1 MFKKYL
7 KIALRNLHRHK
18 FFSFVNVM
26 GLAVGM
32 ACFFLIMALIQHQFS
47 YERFHEKRDQIY
59 RLMRVEKIK
68 GSVETQTGIPAP
80 LVPELKNEFPGI
92 VDTVRTARTGFV
104 AVNHGQRSF
113 VERSVLLADPSFFK
127 VFTFPL
133 VKGSPETAL
142 EDKYSVVLTEDAAK
156 KYFGD
161 EDPIGKTLNYD
172 NRIDLNITAV
182 ARNLPRNTDFHFDLL
197 VSFELINEVM
207 GWNCLD
213 SWGAFNWGAYVLVRE
228 DFAVPEFP
236 DRSIEFC
243 RKVRPNDTADFQL
256 LHSLFLK
263 PITKTHLP
271 SRAMVFIYVLSAI
284 AVIILL
290 LACINFMNL
299 AVAQSAA
306 RAREVGLRKVVG
318 AARFQLIRQF
328 LGESVF
334 LALIALPLA
343 LCLVELLIPVYNRLL
358 NINFSINY
366 GQNLPFIVGI
376 FGITI
381 LVGIISGSYP
391 AFYASAIRP
400 IESLK
405 EASHS
410 GRKSSLI
417 KKVLVV
423 SQFSVSIILIISTI
437 IIFGQLHFVR
447 SKDLGFNK
455 DNVLNIMLFDDK
467 LSANY
472 ENFKAELMKSPK
484 ILSASGNYF
493 MTSGG
498 NNTIRWEGMKE
509 DEDMFMYWFTADSDF
524 LKTFQIKLLEGRN
537 FRKGSESDIQYAY
550 LLNES
555 AVEALGW
562 KKAVGKLFELERGG
576 SEMGRVIGVIKDIH
590 FRSLRSRVGPM
601 VICMG
606 KSFGIV
612 SLRIR
617 PDDIPGTLGF
627 VRNKLQEFSPTAP
640 FEYFFLDTEIID
652 DMYRLEKIT
661 GQFFIHF
668 SFLAIFIA
676 CLGLLGLTSYAII
689 HRTREIG
696 IRKVLGASNSSIVTL
711 FSKQFTRLILI
722 ANIIAWPIAYFAMRQ
737 WLQNFAYRIG
747 IGLWA
752 FVLAFILVF
761 VTALATISFQT
772 IKAALVNPADSLR
785 YE

>member
-1 MFKKYL
+1 MFKNYF
-7 KIALRNLHRHK
+7 KIALRNLRRHK
-18 FFSFVNVM
+18 FFSLVNVM

-32 ACFFLIMALIQHQFS
+32 GCFFLIMALIQNQFS
-47 YERFHEKRDQIY
+47 YERFHEKRDQIF

-68 GSVETQTGIPAP
+68 GNVETQTGIPAP
-80 LVPELKNEFPGI
+80 LALELKNEFPGI
-92 VDTVRTARTGFV
+92 IDTVRTARTGYV

-133 VKGSPETAL
+133 IKGSPETAL

-172 NRIDLNITAV
+172 NRIDLNVSAV
-182 ARNLPRNTDFHFDLL
+182 ARSMPRNTDFKFDLL

-243 RKVRPNDTADFQL
+243 RRVRPDDTADFQL

-263 PITKTHLP
+263 PITKTHLQ

-306 RAREVGLRKVVG
+306 RAREVGMRKVIG

-328 LGESVF
+328 LGESIF

-358 NINFSINY
+358 NINFRINY
-366 GQNLPFIVGI
+366 VQNLPFIVGI

-405 EASHS
+405 EASPS
-410 GRKSSLI
+410 GQKSSLI

-437 IIFGQLHFVR
+437 VIYSQLHFVK

-455 DNVLNIMLFDDK
+455 DNVLNILLFDDK

-472 ENFKAELMKSPK
+472 ENFKAELLKNPK

-498 NNTIRWEGMKE
+498 NNTVRWEGMKE
-509 DEDMFMYWFTADSDF
+509 DDDMFMHWFTADSDF
-524 LKTFQIKLLEGRN
+524 LETFQIELLEGRN
-537 FRKGSESDIQYAY
+537 FRKGSEPDIQYAY

-555 AVEALGW
+555 AVKALGW
-562 KKAVGKLFELERGG
+562 ETAVGKQFELERGG
-576 SEMGRVIGVIKDIH
+576 SEMGGVIGVIEDVH
-590 FRSLRSRVGPM
+590 FRSLRSRIGPM

-606 KSFGIV
+606 KSFGII

-627 VRNKLQEFSPTAP
+627 VRNKVKEFSPHAP
-640 FEYFFLDTEIID
+640 FEYGFLDTDVID
-652 DMYRLEKIT
+652 DMYRLENIT

-689 HRTREIG
+689 QKTREIG
-696 IRKVLGASNSSIVTL
+696 VRKVLGATVSNIVIL
-711 FSKQFTRLILI
+711 LSKQFTRLVLV
-722 ANIIAWPIAYFAMRQ
+722 ANIIAWPLAYFAMRQ
-737 WLQNFAYRIG
+737 WLQSFAYRIS
-747 IGLWA
+747 IGLWM
-752 FVLAFILVF
+752 FVLAS
-761 VTALATISFQT
+761 ALAFVIAFAAVSFQAV
-772 IKAALVNPADSLR
+772 KAALANPADALR

>member
-1 MFKKYL
+1 
-7 KIALRNLHRHK
+7 
-18 FFSFVNVM
+18 M

-32 ACFFLIMALIQHQFS
+32 GCFFLIMALIQNQFS
-47 YERFHEKRDQIY
+47 YENFHEKRDQIY
-59 RLMRVEKIK
+59 RLMRVEKIR
-68 GSVETQTGIPAP
+68 GNTETQTGIPAP
-80 LVPELKNEFPGI
+80 LAPEIKNEFPGI
-92 VDTVRTARTGFV
+92 IDTVRTAKTGSV
-104 AVNHGQRSF
+104 AVNYGQRSF

-133 VKGSPETAL
+133 VKGSPKTAL
-142 EDKYSVVLTEDAAK
+142 EDKYSVVLTEDTAK

-161 EDPIGKTLNYD
+161 EDPIGRVLHYD
-172 NRIDLNITAV
+172 NRIDLKVTAV
-182 ARNLPRNTDFHFDLL
+182 ARNMPRNTDFKFDLL

-213 SWGAFNWGAYVLVRE
+213 SWGAFNWGAYVLVRN

-243 RKVRPNDTADFQL
+243 RRIRPDDTPDFQL

-263 PITKTHLP
+263 PITETHLP
-271 SRAMVFIYVLSAI
+271 SRAMVFIYVLSVIAI
-284 AVIILL
+284 IILL

-299 AVAQSAA
+299 SVAQSAA
-306 RAREVGLRKVVG
+306 RAREVGMRKVIG

-328 LGESVF
+328 LGESI
-334 LALIALPLA
+334 LLSLIALPLA

-358 NINFSINY
+358 NIDFSIDY
-366 GQNLPFIVGI
+366 VQNLPFIVGI
-376 FGITI
+376 FGVTI

-405 EASHS
+405 EAFLS

-417 KKVLVV
+417 KKILVV

-437 IIFGQLHFVR
+437 VIYSQLHFVK

-472 ENFKAELMKSPK
+472 ENFKAELLKNPK

-493 MTSGG
+493 ITSGG
-498 NNTIRWEGMKE
+498 NNTVRWEGMKK
-509 DEDMFMYWFTADSDF
+509 DDNLFMYWFTADSDF
-524 LKTFQIKLLEGRN
+524 LETFQIELLEGRN
-537 FRKGSESDIQYAY
+537 FRKGSESDVKYAY

-555 AVEALGW
+555 AVKALGW
-562 KKAVGKLFELERGG
+562 ETAVGKQFELQRGG
-576 SEMGRVIGVIKDIH
+576 SEMGRVVGVVKDVH
-590 FRSLRSRVGPM
+590 FWSLRSRIGPM

-606 KSFGIV
+606 KSFAIV
-612 SLRIR
+612 SLRIQ

-627 VRNKLQEFSPTAP
+627 VRNKIQEFSPNAP
-640 FEYFFLDTEIID
+640 FKYGFLDTDVID
-652 DMYRLEKIT
+652 DMYRLENIT

-689 HRTREIG
+689 QRTREIG
-696 IRKVLGASNSSIVTL
+696 VRKVLGATVSNIVIL
-711 FSKQFTRLILI
+711 LSKQFTRLVLV
-722 ANIIAWPIAYFAMRQ
+722 ANIIAWPLAYFAMRQ
-737 WLQNFAYRIG
+737 WLQSFAYRIG
-747 IGLWA
+747 IGFWM
-752 FVLAFILVF
+752 FVLASVLVF
-761 VTALATISFQT
+761 VIALATISFLAV
-772 IKAALVNPADSLR
+772 KAALANPADALR